1 MFITVYTINW
11 SHYCLELLISQV
23 SLEQSISWS
32 HVNFEPAAQL
42 CSHMMMELLTIWNL
56 STGATCLPDVVD
68 DGEADADISLAGL
81 DHLPIR
87 SYHLPTIDAD
97 S

>member
-1 MFITVYTINW
+1 MR
-11 SHYCLELLISQV
+11 
-23 SLEQSISWS
+23 
-32 HVNFEPAAQL
+32 
-42 CSHMMMELLTIWNL
+42 MELLTIWNL
-56 STGATCLPDVVD
+56 LTGATCLPDVVD